1 MDRETIS
8 KLRVDRRLIQRRG
21 WIPPEELEQ
30 TLAAL
35 PDVSHKIAPKD
46 EEPSETR
53 PSGPET
59 GA

>member
-21 WIPPEELEQ
+21 WIAPEELEQ
-30 TLAAL
+30 ALEAL
-35 PDVSHKIAPKD
+35 PDVSDKIAPKD
-46 EEPSETR
+46 EEASESR
-53 PSGPET
+53 PAGPET